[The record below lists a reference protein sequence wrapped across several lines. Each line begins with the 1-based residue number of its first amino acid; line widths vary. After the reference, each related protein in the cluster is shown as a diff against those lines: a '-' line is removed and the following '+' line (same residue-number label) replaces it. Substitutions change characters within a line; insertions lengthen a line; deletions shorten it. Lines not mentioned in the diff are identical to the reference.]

1 MLSGAFGS
9 RRPAGSPGN
18 ICANKRKHRTL
29 TGVSEVIVCRQTG
42 IILSSATSLKGAEMK
57 MVLEV
62 RKVWRRLVAVTWAA
76 DLQVGDVV
84 YAGYRP
90 RNWKNGTH
98 DGYVTSVPNPRQ
110 AGDSR
115 FRKRNGVA
123 HATVEAVEE
132 TPTGV
137 RLTLGG
143 IPCPVMVARYDRVCV
158 VGKAG
163 GWPWWSVG

>member
-1 MLSGAFGS
+1 
-9 RRPAGSPGN
+9 
-18 ICANKRKHRTL
+18 
-29 TGVSEVIVCRQTG
+29 
-42 IILSSATSLKGAEMK
+42 MK

-62 RKVWRRLVAVTWAA
+62 RKVWRRLVAVVWAA

-90 RNWKNGTH
+90 RNLKPNGTH
-98 DGYVTSVPNPRQ
+98 NGYVLSVPNPRQ
-110 AGDSR
+110 AGDIR

-123 HATVEAVEE
+123 HATVLEVESL
-132 TPTGV
+132 PTGV

-143 IPCPVMVARYDRVCV
+143 VPSPVTLARYDKVCV
-158 VGKAG
+158 VGKEG